1 MFEWHES
8 MLNKVKQYD
17 MESSNGI
24 RKLLRCEGFE
34 KQKLLLLFFCPEN
47 KHFFRKR
54 IIDKSIKCQLILTH
68 QNSEMTFSWN
78 FIRICLCHPR

>member
-1 MFEWHES
+1 MRSSDWLES
-8 MLNKVKQYD
+8 MLNRVKEYD

-34 KQKLLLLFFCPEN
+34 VFAINYCPEN
-47 KHFFRKR
+47 KHFLRKR

-68 QNSEMTFSWN
+68 QNSKMSFFWN
-78 FIRICLCHPR
+78 FISICLCHLR